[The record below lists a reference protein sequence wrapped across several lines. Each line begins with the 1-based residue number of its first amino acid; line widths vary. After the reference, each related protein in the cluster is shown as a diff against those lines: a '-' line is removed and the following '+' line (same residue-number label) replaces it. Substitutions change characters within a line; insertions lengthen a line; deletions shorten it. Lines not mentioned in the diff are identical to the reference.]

1 MKWFN
6 QQVPG
11 GGIAAT
17 IQRKGLD
24 RNELFIL
31 TKADPHES
39 LQPNEYVTRT
49 VIR

>member
-1 MKWFN
+1 MTWFN

-11 GGIAAT
+11 GVAAT
-17 IQRKGLD
+17 IQRKGLG

-39 LQPNEYVTRT
+39 LQPNEYVTRSAL
-49 VIR
+49 R